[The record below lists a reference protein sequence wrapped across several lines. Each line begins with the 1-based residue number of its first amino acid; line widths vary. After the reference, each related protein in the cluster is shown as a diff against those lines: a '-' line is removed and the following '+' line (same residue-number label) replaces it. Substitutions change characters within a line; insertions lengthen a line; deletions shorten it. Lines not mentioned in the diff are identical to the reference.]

1 MFIKFEPVI
10 NTIKFLTE
18 IPFNSTS
25 EAELPSDMRFNSAHV
40 ISIVG
45 YGTLFVVSSIA
56 NLVIVLFN
64 IIEVKTDNKLGY
76 LCDYSEL
83 LQCTAI
89 SLFLI

>member
-64 IIEVKTDNKLGY
+64 IIEVKIKV
-76 LCDYSEL
+76 
-83 LQCTAI
+83 LQVRIEILQVKIEMLQVTI
-89 SLFLI
+89 